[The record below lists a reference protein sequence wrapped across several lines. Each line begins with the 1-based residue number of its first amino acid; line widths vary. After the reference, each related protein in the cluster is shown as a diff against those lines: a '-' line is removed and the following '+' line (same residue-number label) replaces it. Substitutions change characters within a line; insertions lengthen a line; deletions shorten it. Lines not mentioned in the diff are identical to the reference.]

1 MVIWL
6 ITDFTLL
13 FIKNKNMKGFITIF
27 IFIWV
32 SVSFGQTQLRKT
44 CVSSGG
50 GSFVN
55 AGVYMIYTVGE
66 ISNREININSTLLSE
81 GFIGPDFATLLGIND
96 YEVMHNVNVFPNP
109 VKDKMQVKL
118 PSINDY
124 KIYLFG
130 LNGKLIF
137 ESDITNENQASYHL
151 KDLRAGVYTLVI
163 VNHLQKKSVTIKLLK
178 L

>member
-1 MVIWL
+1 M
-6 ITDFTLL
+6 
-13 FIKNKNMKGFITIF
+13 KNFITIF

-55 AGVYMIYTVGE
+55 AGVYMIYAVGE
-66 ISNREININSTLLSE
+66 ISNREINFNSTLLSE
-81 GFIGPDFATLLGIND
+81 GFIGPDFATLLDIND

-109 VKDKMQVKL
+109 VKDNLQVKL
-118 PSINDY
+118 SSIDDY
-124 KIYLFG
+124 KIYLFS
-130 LNGKLIF
+130 LNGKFIF
-137 ESDITNENQASYHL
+137 ENDIINENQASYHL
-151 KDLRAGVYTLVI
+151 KDLRAGVYMLVI
-163 VNHLQKKSVTIKLLK
+163 ISNLQKKSVTIKLQK